1 MKYPI
6 RENRVELLRL
16 FLKKGF
22 STSIDEVI
30 SSYFENI
37 SSSQEKE
44 KLAETL
50 ILIVKKSINEQE
62 AIESMEK
69 LLKNYQTKNI

>member
-1 MKYPI
+1 MKYI
-6 RENRVELLRL
+6 VRENRIELLRL
-16 FLKKGF
+16 FLKKEF

-44 KLAETL
+44 KLAKNL
-50 ILIVKKSINEQE
+50 VLIVQRSNTEQE
-62 AIESMEK
+62 AIEATESF
-69 LLKNYQTKNI
+69 LKSRQTENT

>member
-62 AIESMEK
+62 AIESTEK
-69 LLKNYQTKNI
+69 FLKIHQTKNI